1 MWRRDIGC
9 KRYQWPVLKMTTSWK
24 VGASTHLL
32 SGTSMS
38 TRYPSLY
45 PRDSSTPPLALGDH
59 LCKGKQLFYKC
70 FENVNWHLTAALKKI
85 TEKVLYG
92 LGPHCFSQSWKVL
105 KKHVYLLDGYNQV
118 QSLGNSCYY

>member
-1 MWRRDIGC
+1 MGDNEQKKGCFMQIITESPRQIRHSLEATAEIKMVKWRRDIGC

-24 VGASTHLL
+24 AGASAHLL

-70 FENVNWHLTAALKKI
+70 FENVNRHLTAALKK
-85 TEKVLYG
+85 
-92 LGPHCFSQSWKVL
+92 S
-105 KKHVYLLDGYNQV
+105 
-118 QSLGNSCYY
+118 